1 MHIFAKYLRSY
12 GHELCYK
19 KKHFKGW
26 IQLVS
31 FYKVMGVEV
40 EGGGD
45 SHRWWVVKNKKHSTL
60 RKILTNIKKDII
72 YSNIERKTYIATDGV
87 AIDKSKLS
95 LGIF

>member
-1 MHIFAKYLRSY
+1 
-12 GHELCYK
+12 
-19 KKHFKGW
+19 
-26 IQLVS
+26 
-31 FYKVMGVEV
+31 MGVEV